1 MIETRE
7 ADMLRREKAVE
18 EARQGYQET
27 AHREVSPF
35 YMLFS
40 GYIPFFSF
48 HMNVHHSLW
57 HQFSLH
63 FFTQALA
70 RVQSELEI
78 LSRERSSLMLEKQ
91 HFADEVGAQ
100 KALVSSALALK
111 AQLKAQSEELI
122 CKEEEL
128 LVGFIVKFLLSL
140 FP

>member
-1 MIETRE
+1 M
-7 ADMLRREKAVE
+7 
-18 EARQGYQET
+18 
-27 AHREVSPF
+27 
-35 YMLFS
+35 
-40 GYIPFFSF
+40 
-48 HMNVHHSLW
+48 
-57 HQFSLH
+57 
-63 FFTQALA
+63 
-70 RVQSELEI
+70 QSELEI